1 VREYVF
7 GISGFEGIGDFF
19 VTEEDASN
27 RATLNGTFTDRPA
40 VVPLRADL
48 PSLLVGLGALGF
60 AARRRT
66 G

>member
-1 VREYVF
+1 MREYVF

-40 VVPLRADL
+40 VVPLRAAL